1 MYDIF
6 YSYLN
11 SLKLQISQM
20 ASIEKNQDISLQ
32 IMTSIKTDSNA
43 EGQIKI
49 NANLSNH
56 YIGIVITNTTLLYL

>member
-1 MYDIF
+1 MSTRITMYDIF
-6 YSYLN
+6 YSNLN

-32 IMTSIKTDSNA
+32 LMTSIKTDSNV

-49 NANLSNH
+49 NANSFFSSLIKMATS
-56 YIGIVITNTTLLYL
+56 

>member
-1 MYDIF
+1 MPTRITMYDIF
-6 YSYLN
+6 YNNLN

-49 NANLSNH
+49 NANLFFSSL
-56 YIGIVITNTTLLYL
+56 IKMVTS